1 MKIFVH
7 ATKVRGGKILRAVCQ
22 ADFENSDGNWILGY
36 GSRCRSSIGEFLRNM
51 RGGLS
56 HENIIRPK
64 QSLPEP
70 PLANEEE
77 ADKETFHAFS
87 FT

>member
-1 MKIFVH
+1 
-7 ATKVRGGKILRAVCQ
+7 
-22 ADFENSDGNWILGY
+22 
-36 GSRCRSSIGEFLRNM
+36 M